1 MQKAVVTYQ
10 GSVEGLQE
18 ELYFKHLQDLINNS
32 DEFNKRVNFKFK
44 NVNGGFASNVVNKA
58 KIYSST
64 DNLKVAVFDHD
75 FNEDEFLKAV
85 NDCEE
90 YHIFPAYSNISFNLF
105 LILHKQNYNK
115 KTTPNDNYLKDLRK
129 AYKIDAKTHIKSE
142 EGCLKIIK
150 QITLEDV
157 KEAIKRAKKINNESR
172 KYNKKITKEI
182 YEQPFLNIDVFL
194 EQVFLDLN
202 DEKE

>member
-18 ELYFKHLQDLINNS
+18 ELYFKHIQDLINNS
-32 DEFNKRVNFKFK
+32 DEFNERVSFKFK
-44 NVNGGFASNVVNKA
+44 NVNGGFASNVVHKA
-58 KIYSST
+58 KIYSSA

-75 FNEDEFLKAV
+75 FNDDDFIKAI
-85 NDCEE
+85 NDCKK

-105 LILHKQNYNK
+105 LILHKKDYNK

-129 AYKIDAKTHIKSE
+129 VYKIDSKTHTKSE

-157 KEAIKRAKKINNESR
+157 KKAIQRAKKVNAES
-172 KYNKKITKEI
+172 KQYNKEI
-182 YEQPFLNIDVFL
+182 IEDVYEQPFLNIDSFL
-194 EQVFLDLN
+194 EQVFLDIT
-202 DEKE
+202 KK

>member
-18 ELYFKHLQDLINNS
+18 ELYFKHLQNLINNS
-32 DEFNKRVNFKFK
+32 DEFSKRVSFKFK
-44 NVNGGFASNVVNKA
+44 NVNGGFASNVVHKA

-75 FNEDEFLKAV
+75 FKDDEFIKAIH
-85 NDCEE
+85 DCKK
-90 YHIFPAYSNISFNLF
+90 YNIFPAYSIISFNLF
-105 LILHKQNYNK
+105 LILHKQDYNRI
-115 KTTPNDNYLKDLRK
+115 TTPDDNYLKDLRRI
-129 AYKIDAKTHIKSE
+129 YKIDSKMHIKSE

-157 KEAIKRAKKINNESR
+157 KIAIKRAKKLNDSSMR
-172 KYNKKITKEI
+172 FKKEI
-182 YEQPFLNIDVFL
+182 IKDVYEQPFLNINKFV
-194 EQVFLDLN
+194 EQVFL
-202 DEKE
+202 EIR